1 MLLCCRNALTIAS
14 GSRGSLSS
22 IFPALRSDR
31 IEQIVRPSAGFSNRN
46 AIMKAGRTFARW
58 FPYSCGMETS
68 GEEPQGVVPQVYA
81 LMGSCCDA
89 RARSATQAVDRAGV
103 AQDTQ
108 QFRPRP
114 LALVRRPPW

>member
-1 MLLCCRNALTIAS
+1 MIQSLF
-14 GSRGSLSS
+14 SRY
-22 IFPALRSDR
+22 R
-31 IEQIVRPSAGFSNRN
+31 IEQIVRPLAWFLEPQCDDE
-46 AIMKAGRTFARW
+46 AGRTFASW

-68 GEEPQGVVPQVYA
+68 GKEPQRLVPQVYA